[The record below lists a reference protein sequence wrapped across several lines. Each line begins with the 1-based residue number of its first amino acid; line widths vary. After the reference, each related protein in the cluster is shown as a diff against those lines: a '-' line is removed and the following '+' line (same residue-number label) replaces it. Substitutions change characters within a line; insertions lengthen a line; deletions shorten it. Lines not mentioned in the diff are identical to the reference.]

1 MTPPSTSLPLR
12 SPPLVGLNHL
22 FLREIRR
29 EQRRQYKEKLRERE
43 RIVNIPEKEPSPDE
57 SLTKEELEEFCE
69 KPKSLEEKKVE

>member
-1 MTPPSTSLPLR
+1 MTSS
-12 SPPLVGLNHL
+12 SIHHL